1 MDDAV
6 KAELAALRAQLDQTQ
21 KTLSEVARVVTAGYH
36 ENLFWLRKLH
46 HGSATYMGDHT
57 ALTWLSNGCQA
68 YVDTRSTDVG
78 IHLLQTGTWEPGYTA
93 AFRKLLT
100 PGARVADI
108 GANFGW
114 YSLVAA
120 PLVGPAGRV
129 FAVEPNPRLARLV
142 ADSLRVN
149 GFRGFAKVFQVALG
163 DAPGVVDLFVQPDM
177 PGSGYIRPATSMVPE
192 QAGAAQRVA
201 CERLDDLLLPHVP
214 GLDVLKMDV
223 EGWEGM
229 VFRGMPKL
237 LAASPGLR
245 MILEWS
251 PQQDASPAP
260 RSETAA
266 QLGTLGYTPF
276 RVGPQGELERA
287 GWEALVKD
295 RELINLVLLPEGDSL
310 AA

>member
-1 MDDAV
+1 
-6 KAELAALRAQLDQTQ
+6 
-21 KTLSEVARVVTAGYH
+21 
-36 ENLFWLRKLH
+36 
-46 HGSATYMGDHT
+46 
-57 ALTWLSNGCQA
+57 
-68 YVDTRSTDVG
+68 
-78 IHLLQTGTWEPGYTA
+78 
-93 AFRKLLT
+93 
-100 PGARVADI
+100 
-108 GANFGW
+108 
-114 YSLVAA
+114 
-120 PLVGPAGRV
+120 
-129 FAVEPNPRLARLV
+129 V

-214 GLDVLKMDV
+214 ALDVLKMDV

-266 QLGTLGYTPF
+266 QLGALGYTPF

-295 RELINLVLLPEGDSL
+295 RELINLVLLPKGDSL